1 MTILTVMAYVFV
13 TTIAILVLIF
23 AIASIGNGFYQRRT
37 YGCIQVIVDEDG
49 NYKDAALIPYISSE
63 DVAKVKND
71 SYLGV
76 MVRIFKEGKDYF
88 KERKDY

>member
-1 MTILTVMAYVFV
+1 MTYLDVMAYILV
-13 TTIAILVLIF
+13 TIISIVVLIF
-23 AIASIGNGFYQRRT
+23 AISAIRKGFYHRRT

-49 NYKDAALIPYISSE
+49 NYKDAALIPFISSE
-63 DVAKVKND
+63 DLAKVKND

-76 MVRIFKEGKDYF
+76 RVRIF

>member
-1 MTILTVMAYVFV
+1 MTILTVMSYVFI

-23 AIASIGNGFYQRRT
+23 AIVAINKGFYKRRT
-37 YGCIQVIVDEDG
+37 YGCIQVIVDEYG

-63 DVAKVKND
+63 DLAKVKND

-76 MVRIFKEGKDYF
+76 RVRIFKEKPENMN
-88 KERKDY
+88 ERKDY

>member
-1 MTILTVMAYVFV
+1 MTISTIIACVFV

-23 AIASIGNGFYQRRT
+23 AILAINHGFYPRRT

-63 DVAKVKND
+63 DLAKVKND
-71 SYLGV
+71 SYLSV
-76 MVRIFKEGKDYF
+76 KVRIFKERKDYF

>member
-1 MTILTVMAYVFV
+1 MIYLDVIAYILVTIISIV
-13 TTIAILVLIF
+13 VLIF
-23 AIASIGNGFYQRRT
+23 VFSTIRKGFYHRRT

-63 DVAKVKND
+63 DLAKVKNG

-76 MVRIFKEGKDYF
+76 SVRIF

>member
-1 MTILTVMAYVFV
+1 MTISTIIAYEFV

-23 AIASIGNGFYQRRT
+23 AISAINHGFYHRRT

-63 DVAKVKND
+63 DLAKVKND
-71 SYLGV
+71 SYLSV
-76 MVRIFKEGKDYF
+76 KVRIFKEGKKY
-88 KERKDY
+88 

>member
-1 MTILTVMAYVFV
+1 MTTLTVMAYVFI

-23 AIASIGNGFYQRRT
+23 AIVAINKGFFQRRT

-63 DVAKVKND
+63 DLAKVKND

-76 MVRIFKEGKDYF
+76 RVRIFKERKDYF
-88 KERKDY
+88 KERKDH

>member
-1 MTILTVMAYVFV
+1 MTILNVMAYVFV
-13 TTIAILVLIF
+13 ALITIAVLIF
-23 AIASIGNGFYQRRT
+23 AISTIIKGFCHRRT

-49 NYKDAALIPYISSE
+49 NYKDAALIPFISSE
-63 DVAKVKND
+63 DLAKVKND

-76 MVRIFKEGKDYF
+76 RVRIF

>member
-1 MTILTVMAYVFV
+1 MTILTIMAYVFI

-23 AIASIGNGFYQRRT
+23 AIVAINKGFFQRRT

-63 DVAKVKND
+63 DLAKVKND
-71 SYLGV
+71 SCLGV
-76 MVRIFKEGKDYF
+76 RVRIFKERKDYF

>member
-1 MTILTVMAYVFV
+1 MTISTIIAYVFV

-23 AIASIGNGFYQRRT
+23 AIVAIDKGFFHRIT

-63 DVAKVKND
+63 DLAKVKND

-76 MVRIFKEGKDYF
+76 RVRIFKERKDYF

>member
-1 MTILTVMAYVFV
+1 MTTFTVMTYVFI

-23 AIASIGNGFYQRRT
+23 AIVVINKGFYHRRT

-63 DVAKVKND
+63 DLAKVKND
-71 SYLGV
+71 SYLSV
-76 MVRIFKEGKDYF
+76 KVRIFKEKPENMN
-88 KERKDY
+88 ERKGY

>member
-1 MTILTVMAYVFV
+1 MTILTIMAYVFI

-23 AIASIGNGFYQRRT
+23 AIVAINKGFYQRRT

-63 DVAKVKND
+63 DLAKVKND

-76 MVRIFKEGKDYF
+76 RVRIFKEKPENMN
-88 KERKDY
+88 ERKGY

>member
-1 MTILTVMAYVFV
+1 MTTLTVMVYVFI

-23 AIASIGNGFYQRRT
+23 AILAINKGFYQRRT

-49 NYKDAALIPYISSE
+49 NYKDAALIPFISSE
-63 DVAKVKND
+63 DLAKVKND

-76 MVRIFKEGKDYF
+76 RVRIFKEGKKY
-88 KERKDY
+88 

>member
-1 MTILTVMAYVFV
+1 MTIFTIMAYVFI

-23 AIASIGNGFYQRRT
+23 AIASISNGFYQRRT

-63 DVAKVKND
+63 DLAKVKND
-71 SYLGV
+71 SYLAV
-76 MVRIFKEGKDYF
+76 RVRIFKEKPENMN
-88 KERKDY
+88 ERKGY

>member
-1 MTILTVMAYVFV
+1 MTYLDAMAYVFV
-13 TTIAILVLIF
+13 TIISIVVLIF
-23 AIASIGNGFYQRRT
+23 AIAASRRGLYHIRT

-63 DVAKVKND
+63 DLAKVKND

-76 MVRIFKEGKDYF
+76 RVRIF

>member
-1 MTILTVMAYVFV
+1 MTILTIMAYVFI

-23 AIASIGNGFYQRRT
+23 AISAINHGFFHRIT

-63 DVAKVKND
+63 DLAKVKND

-76 MVRIFKEGKDYF
+76 RVRIF

>member
-1 MTILTVMAYVFV
+1 MTILTIMAYVLV
-13 TTIAILVLIF
+13 TLIATAVLIF
-23 AIASIGNGFYQRRT
+23 AIASISNGFYQRRT

-63 DVAKVKND
+63 DLAKVKND

-76 MVRIFKEGKDYF
+76 RVHIF

>member
-1 MTILTVMAYVFV
+1 MTISTIIAYVFI

-23 AIASIGNGFYQRRT
+23 AIVAIDKGFLHRIT

-63 DVAKVKND
+63 DLAKVKND
-71 SYLGV
+71 SYLSIK
-76 MVRIFKEGKDYF
+76 VRIFKEKPENMN
-88 KERKDY
+88 ERKGY